1 MANGYTQVKVVSTG
15 ATILASDHND
25 ECEALEDAFNATTGH
40 THDGTVGGGAKIPT
54 AGISGLTNTSSGIF
68 VANGANASLVRT
80 LTGTSNEITV
90 TNGTGVSGNPTLSL
104 PSALTFTGKTVTG
117 GTFSSPTLTGTP
129 IADVLQTSGSSGVAL
144 KNSGGTT
151 VLTVGSANSTNS
163 TFAGAVNI
171 NGTEAATSISNT
183 QTLTNKTI
191 NLTSNTLSGTIAQ
204 FNTAC
209 SDADFATLTGSE
221 TLTNKTITSG
231 KYNQLAD
238 TNGNIILG
246 MAATASAV
254 NYITL
259 QNNVAGSNPQLLAQ
273 GSSTDI
279 SMNLVAKGAGN
290 VRLIPGSGANS
301 AQIFNGAQTASAA
314 ISVASL
320 TASRTFTLPDA
331 TTTFVGTDATQ
342 TLTSKTLTD
351 PIMPGVV
358 LGTDFSKT
366 SDTTFAT
373 ITGFSINATAA
384 GRYIG
389 RVVLD
394 MTSNAAGGVKVALV
408 GSGGLTATTY
418 RSNSFA
424 YNAGTLTQGLTT
436 TLGNNEY
443 AVTAVTATKLILEI
457 GLVVNAGG
465 TLNVQFAQN
474 ASNAVASTVL
484 AGSSFTLLRV
494 L

>member
-183 QTLTNKTI
+183 QTLTNKTL
-191 NLTSNTLSGTIAQ
+191 NLTNNTLTGTIAQ

-209 SDADFATLTGSE
+209 SDADFATLAGSE
-221 TLTNKTITSG
+221 TLTNKTLNLTNNTLTGTIAQFNTACSDADFATLAGSETLTNKVLTTPRIVGVTNASSATAGDVGEYQSVTVLSGAAVALTSTVVANITS
-231 KYNQLAD
+231 
-238 TNGNIILG
+238 I
-246 MAATASAV
+246 
-254 NYITL
+254 
-259 QNNVAGSNPQLLAQ
+259 
-273 GSSTDI
+273 
-279 SMNLVAKGAGN
+279 
-290 VRLIPGSGANS
+290 
-301 AQIFNGAQTASAA
+301 
-314 ISVASL
+314 SL
-320 TASRTFTLPDA
+320 TAGDWDVMGNCVWQGTGSTSWTQVDA
-331 TTTFVGTDATQ
+331 Q
-342 TLTSKTLTD
+342 INTS
-351 PIMPGVV
+351 
-358 LGTDFSKT
+358 SAA
-366 SDTTFAT
+366 FAT
-373 ITGFSINATAA
+373 FPCSGAAMRHTTAA
-384 GRYIG
+384 
-389 RVVLD
+389 L
-394 MTSNAAGGVKVALV
+394 VASTPFV
-408 GSGGLTATTY
+408 H
-418 RSNSFA
+418 
-424 YNAGTLTQGLTT
+424 
-436 TLGNNEY
+436 TLGN
-443 AVTAVTATKLILEI
+443 LRF
-457 GLVVNAGG
+457 
-465 TLNVQFAQN
+465 NVSSTQSVYLN
-474 ASNAVASTVL
+474 ASATFSASTGAAYGFL
-484 AGSSFTLLRV
+484 GARRRR
-494 L
+494 

>member
-183 QTLTNKTI
+183 QTLTNKTL
-191 NLTSNTLSGTIAQ
+191 NLTNNTLTGTIAQ

-209 SDADFATLTGSE
+209 SDADFATLAGSE
-221 TLTNKTITSG
+221 TLTNKVLTTPRIVGVTNASSATAGDVGEYQSVTVLSGAAVALTSTVVANITS
-231 KYNQLAD
+231 
-238 TNGNIILG
+238 I
-246 MAATASAV
+246 
-254 NYITL
+254 
-259 QNNVAGSNPQLLAQ
+259 
-273 GSSTDI
+273 
-279 SMNLVAKGAGN
+279 
-290 VRLIPGSGANS
+290 
-301 AQIFNGAQTASAA
+301 
-314 ISVASL
+314 SL
-320 TASRTFTLPDA
+320 TAGDWDVMGNCVWQGTGSTSWTQVDA
-331 TTTFVGTDATQ
+331 Q
-342 TLTSKTLTD
+342 INTS
-351 PIMPGVV
+351 
-358 LGTDFSKT
+358 SAA
-366 SDTTFAT
+366 FAT
-373 ITGFSINATAA
+373 FPCSGAAMRHTTAA
-384 GRYIG
+384 
-389 RVVLD
+389 L
-394 MTSNAAGGVKVALV
+394 VASTPFV
-408 GSGGLTATTY
+408 H
-418 RSNSFA
+418 
-424 YNAGTLTQGLTT
+424 
-436 TLGNNEY
+436 TLGN
-443 AVTAVTATKLILEI
+443 LRF
-457 GLVVNAGG
+457 
-465 TLNVQFAQN
+465 NVSSTQSVYLN
-474 ASNAVASTVL
+474 ASATFSASTGAAYGFL
-484 AGSSFTLLRV
+484 GARRRR
-494 L
+494 